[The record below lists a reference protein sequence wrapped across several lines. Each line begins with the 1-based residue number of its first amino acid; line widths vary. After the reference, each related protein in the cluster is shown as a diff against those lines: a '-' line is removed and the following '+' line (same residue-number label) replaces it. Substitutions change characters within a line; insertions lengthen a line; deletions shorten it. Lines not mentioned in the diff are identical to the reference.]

1 LLCEPKNIEGLVS
14 PVRILP
20 GRSKVA
26 APYTLNLDILRAA
39 ATLVGDVRSDG
50 RLHLSRI
57 SRRSGVDTGVLSR
70 ITRRENS
77 PSLHTLGQLADAYK
91 LTVDKLI
98 SSG

>member
-1 LLCEPKNIEGLVS
+1 M
-14 PVRILP
+14 
-20 GRSKVA
+20 A
-26 APYTLNLDILRAA
+26 ATYTLNLDILRAA

-70 ITRRENS
+70 ITRRENN
-77 PSLHTLGQLADAYK
+77 PSLHTLGQLADAYQ